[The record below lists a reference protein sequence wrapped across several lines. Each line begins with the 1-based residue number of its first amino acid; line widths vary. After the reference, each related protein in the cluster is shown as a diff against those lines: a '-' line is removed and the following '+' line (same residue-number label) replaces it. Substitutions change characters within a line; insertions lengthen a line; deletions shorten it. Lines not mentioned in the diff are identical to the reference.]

1 MHFKAAATDGEGEF
15 DPVVKGN
22 ETVPDV
28 PTGLVNSLEKTIVE
42 EKKLKL
48 KGKNELNG
56 AEDVPIVVKKEKKVK
71 KVALSGK
78 YRIFKCYRISYYRNV
93 TVDEIDNLK
102 LEKTVKREGNYPT
115 G

>member
-1 MHFKAAATDGEGEF
+1 MHFKAASTDGEGEF

-22 ETVPDV
+22 ETVSDV

-48 KGKNELNG
+48 KEKNELNG
-56 AEDVPIVVKKEKKVK
+56 AEDVPIETGKKE
-71 KVALSGK
+71 
-78 YRIFKCYRISYYRNV
+78 
-93 TVDEIDNLK
+93 EILK